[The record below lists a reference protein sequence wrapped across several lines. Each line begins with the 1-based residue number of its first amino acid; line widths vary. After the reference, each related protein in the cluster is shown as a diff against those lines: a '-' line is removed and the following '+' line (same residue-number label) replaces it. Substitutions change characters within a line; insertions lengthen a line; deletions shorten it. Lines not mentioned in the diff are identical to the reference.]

1 MDTPAVSLL
10 SLAFGE
16 ILFDC
21 FEDRSLLG
29 GAPLNFAWNL
39 RQFGLPV
46 GMVSA
51 VGHDARGA
59 DIRSFLST
67 ADIDAR
73 YVCEDTSPTGT
84 VSVELDRGE
93 PQFTIHSNVAWDHI
107 TLPDVLPER
116 LDLLYFGTV
125 AQRSE
130 ANRVALDR
138 LLCIPTGLRLFDVN
152 LRQQYYT
159 EERLLA
165 SLAAATVVKFNESE
179 WEILRQ
185 LTTARTPFEL
195 LNRFDLTVVAFTRG
209 AAGATLYTRD
219 GFFDEPAQLV
229 NIVDTVGAGDAFCAA
244 LAAGLLRGKAPD
256 LVLRTA
262 CAAGAQAV
270 QSPGGQCLL
279 TQEVTGALT

>member
-1 MDTPAVSLL
+1 MPVL

-21 FEDRSLLG
+21 FVDRSLLG

-51 VGHDARGA
+51 IGPDAYGA
-59 DIRSFLST
+59 DIRSFLRA
-67 ADIDAR
+67 ADIDAH
-73 YVCEDTSPTGT
+73 YVCEDDLPTGT

-93 PQFTIHSNVAWDHI
+93 PHFTIHSNVAWNHI
-107 TLPDVLPER
+107 ILPEVLPER

-125 AQRSE
+125 AQRSDG
-130 ANRVALDR
+130 NRAALDR
-138 LLCIPTGLRLFDVN
+138 LLDIPSGLRLFDVN

-159 EERLLA
+159 EERLLV
-165 SLAAATVVKFNESE
+165 SLAAANVVKFNKSE
-179 WEILRQ
+179 WEVLRQ
-185 LTTARTPFEL
+185 LTKVRTPVEL
-195 LNRFDLTVVAFTRG
+195 VDRFDLTVVAFTRG
-209 AAGATLYTRD
+209 AEGATLYMRD
-219 GFFDEPAQLV
+219 GVFEEPAQPV

-256 LVLRTA
+256 LILRTA

-270 QSPGGQCLL
+270 QNPGGQCLL
-279 TQEVTGALT
+279 THEVTGALT